1 MWNSSQ
7 VQRISNFRDYED
19 KWELDQKIEAEVKH
33 ASS

>member
-19 KWELDQKIEAEVKH
+19 KWKLGQKMEAEVDH